1 MSKTLLNFGAVI
13 NLLFGAFH
21 IWLVKI
27 IQASDSFARAP
38 EMRPLMLVLNIST
51 ALLILLF
58 AYASFFCKKD
68 LLTTK
73 LGKSILVLTALFYL
87 LRAVEEIIFFKF
99 SFVIFTPCTLIGAMY
114 VAILFLPYHE
124 EDYSPV
130 KADE

>member
-1 MSKTLLNFGAVI
+1 MSKILLNFGAVI

-21 IWLVKI
+21 MWLGTV
-27 IQASDSFARAP
+27 IQTSDSFARAP

-68 LLTTK
+68 LLTTR
-73 LGKSILVLTALFYL
+73 LGKSILVLAALFYL

-99 SFVIFTPCTLIGAMY
+99 SFVIFIPCTLIGVMY
-114 VAILFLPYHE
+114 IALLFLPYRE
-124 EDYSPV
+124 EDYL
-130 KADE
+130 